1 MDVVSSVFL
10 GLVQGLTEFAPVSSS
25 GHLVLAHSIFGA
37 GAEDLAF
44 DALLHLATALAIVVY
59 FWRDLTRIVADFLRW
74 RAPAEGVA
82 IIVGT
87 IPAVLLGIF
96 LEDLMATLFRNPLL
110 VAGTLVG
117 GSVIMLFAEWYA
129 RNNTAN
135 VQAEVL
141 SVRGAL
147 GVGLFQALALVPGT
161 SRSGMT
167 IAGGMILGLSRTQA
181 ARFGF
186 LLGIP
191 ILLGAGAKKFLELY
205 SSGTLHMIGTEAL
218 VGAVVAFV
226 SGILVIHFL
235 LSFLRRYT
243 LYTFIVY
250 RLALAALI
258 VLFVAV

>member
-1 MDVVSSVFL
+1 MDIVSSTIL

-25 GHLVLAHSIFGA
+25 GHLVLLHSIFGS

-59 FWRDLTRIVADFLRW
+59 FWRDIVRIAADFLTW
-74 RAPAEGVA
+74 RAPAQGIA

-87 IPAVLLGIF
+87 IPAVLLGLV
-96 LEDLMATLFRNPLL
+96 LEDAMAVLFRNPLL
-110 VAGTLVG
+110 VAVTLTT
-117 GSVIMLFAEWYA
+117 GSLIMLGAEWYA
-129 RNNTAN
+129 RTNPAN
-135 VQAEVL
+135 VQGVSL
-141 SVRGAL
+141 DIRGAF

-167 IAGGMILGLSRTQA
+167 IAGGMLMGLSRTDA

-186 LLGIP
+186 LLGVP
-191 ILLGAGAKKFLELY
+191 VLLGAGAKKFLELY
-205 SSGTLHMIGTEAL
+205 TTGAL
-218 VGAVVAFV
+218 GMMGAEVFVGALTAFV

-243 LYTFIVY
+243 LHTFIMY

-258 VLFVAV
+258 VFVVAL